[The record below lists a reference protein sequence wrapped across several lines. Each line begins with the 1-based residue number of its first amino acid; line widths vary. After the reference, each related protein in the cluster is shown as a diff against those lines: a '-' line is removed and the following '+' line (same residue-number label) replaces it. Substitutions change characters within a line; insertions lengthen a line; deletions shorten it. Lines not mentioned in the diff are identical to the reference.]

1 MTPFTSHSI
10 STWHSVSSSRVDQVP
25 GQSSSGRRPANKT
38 GDQKMRRSF
47 PIALALAAF
56 TVVGVCG
63 TASAVM
69 NNPNP
74 STPAPK
80 AVIKTK
86 PKPTAAQTTS
96 TSPAVTK
103 SNATAAAPTTQ
114 STAPNSSTTPAS
126 SKPGDRSGR
135 PPAVQLRQDITKEE
149 QLINKNKDYIA
160 EIQKWKVDFV
170 PERMGKWSPGVLGCH
185 SGVCYKIYNA
195 YIPGRDPVP
204 ISIQVD
210 VTGRPLPGEFD
221 RLVNARKA
229 ALDKAIAADTQRI
242 TAAKKR
248 VADDYSALGRGNDG
262 ED

>member
-1 MTPFTSHSI
+1 
-10 STWHSVSSSRVDQVP
+10 
-25 GQSSSGRRPANKT
+25 
-38 GDQKMRRSF
+38 MRRSF

-69 NNPNP
+69 NSPNP

-80 AVIKTK
+80 ALNKIK
-86 PKPTAAQTTS
+86 PKPPAAQTAP

-126 SKPGDRSGR
+126 SKPGVRSGR

-210 VTGRPLPGEFD
+210 VTERPLPGEFD

>member
-1 MTPFTSHSI
+1 
-10 STWHSVSSSRVDQVP
+10 
-25 GQSSSGRRPANKT
+25 
-38 GDQKMRRSF
+38 
-47 PIALALAAF
+47 
-56 TVVGVCG
+56 
-63 TASAVM
+63 M

-96 TSPAVTK
+96 TSPPVTK